1 MQSRNWILG
10 LLLVAIAVTTL
21 VPDNAGAIPAFARR
35 YKISCT
41 TCHAPFPRLT
51 SFGAEFAG
59 NAFTIPEQDKPR
71 DYVSAG
77 DDLLELNRTFPLAV
91 RFDAFS
97 IYGDQVSGRGD
108 FQTPWIVKLL
118 SGGSVAKNIGYYFY
132 FYLTEGGDLA
142 GIEDAYLHF
151 NDIGG
156 SALDIMV
163 GQFQVSD
170 PLMKRELR
178 LTYEDY
184 EIYRTRVGLSR
195 INLTYDRGFM
205 LPYSI
210 ESTKTDLVLI
220 AVNGN
225 GLEKSGSRSM
235 YDNDGFKSYA
245 GRILQGIGQVA
256 DIGLFGYWGKEKI
269 AEAVIVPSVVP
280 GATNEVTYW
289 GPDLWLYFGP
299 VQITVQYMWRQDTD
313 PDFDDVQN
321 DVETDGWIG
330 QLNWAISGRDLSRH
344 WLSLL
349 YNRVDSGCDLVGKF
363 ETLTA
368 GYTFV
373 LQRNVRLTAEYTR
386 NLEFDANRLALGV
399 VSAF

>member
-1 MQSRNWILG
+1 MQSRNWTFG
-10 LLLVAIAVTTL
+10 LLLVAIATVTL
-21 VPDNAGAIPAFARR
+21 VPADADAIPAFARR
-35 YKISCT
+35 YKLSCT

-51 SFGAEFAG
+51 AFGEDFAG
-59 NAFTIPEQDKPR
+59 NGFDLPEQNKAR
-71 DYVSAG
+71 DYISAG
-77 DDLLELNRTFPLAV
+77 DDLLALNRAFPVAV

-97 IYGDQVSGRGD
+97 IYSDEESGRGD
-108 FQTPWIVKLL
+108 FQTPWSVKLL

-151 NDIGG
+151 NDIAG
-156 SALDIMV
+156 STLDIMV

-205 LPYSI
+205 LPFSI
-210 ESTKTDLVLI
+210 ESTKTDLFLI

-225 GLEKSGSRSM
+225 GLEEAGESRT

-256 DIGLFGYWGKEKI
+256 DIGVFGYWGQEKI
-269 AEAVIVPSVVP
+269 TAAEGDPAVVE
-280 GATNEVTYW
+280 GTTNEVTYV
-289 GPDLWLYFGP
+289 GPDLWLYLGP
-299 VQITVQYMWRQDTD
+299 VQVTVQYMWRQDTD
-313 PDFDDVQN
+313 PDFDTVQN

-330 QLNWAISGRDLSRH
+330 QLTWAISGRDLSRH
-344 WLSLL
+344 WLTLL
-349 YNRVDSGCDLVGKF
+349 YNQVDSCCEQVGKYQ
-363 ETLTA
+363 TMTG
-368 GYTFV
+368 GYTYV
-373 LQRNVRLTAEYTR
+373 LWRNVRLTAEYTR
-386 NLEFDANRLALGV
+386 DLEFDINRVSLGAV
-399 VSAF
+399 TAF